1 MSFVVGAA
9 GSDILPPCNAFQQ
22 TFLANFDWSFSYLRL
37 GLLLPEWVGWKS
49 GSLYFSYG
57 ELPFKNPL
65 PHCLNQRSDSNAIPG
80 PVVASSFL
88 PFENLFFSQ
97 EGGKG
102 QIDSK
107 VEEVDEVNYD
117 TISGEESLA
126 GPSLMGCPPPPLWC

>member
-1 MSFVVGAA
+1 M
-9 GSDILPPCNAFQQ
+9 IQTQFQ
-22 TFLANFDWSFSYLRL
+22 D
-37 GLLLPEWVGWKS
+37 LLLPR
-49 GSLYFSYG
+49 
-57 ELPFKNPL
+57 P
-65 PHCLNQRSDSNAIPG
+65 
-80 PVVASSFL
+80 SFL
-88 PFENLFFSQ
+88 SRIIFISQ